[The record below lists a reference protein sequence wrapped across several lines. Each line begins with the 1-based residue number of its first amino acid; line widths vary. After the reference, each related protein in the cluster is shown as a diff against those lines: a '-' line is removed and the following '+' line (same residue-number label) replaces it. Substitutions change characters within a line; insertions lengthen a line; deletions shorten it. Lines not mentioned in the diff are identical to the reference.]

1 MSDKGFTNQV
11 MGKAKKLVGEM
22 TGDKRLETEGVLDQ
36 VVGKSKEVVSTARDV
51 LEEVA
56 EKVQNNMDKQ

>member
-22 TGDKRLETEGVLDQ
+22 TGDKHLETEGVLDQ

-51 LEEVA
+51 LEKVA

>member
-1 MSDKGFTNQV
+1 

-22 TGDKRLETEGVLDQ
+22 TGDKHLETEGVLDK

>member
-22 TGDKRLETEGVLDQ
+22 TGDKHLETEGVLDQ
-36 VVGKSKEVVSTARDV
+36 VVGTSKEVVSTARDV

>member
-22 TGDKRLETEGVLDQ
+22 TGDKHLVTEGVLDQ

>member
-22 TGDKRLETEGVLDQ
+22 TGDKHLETEGVLDQ
-36 VVGKSKEVVSTARDV
+36 VVWKSKEVVSTARDV